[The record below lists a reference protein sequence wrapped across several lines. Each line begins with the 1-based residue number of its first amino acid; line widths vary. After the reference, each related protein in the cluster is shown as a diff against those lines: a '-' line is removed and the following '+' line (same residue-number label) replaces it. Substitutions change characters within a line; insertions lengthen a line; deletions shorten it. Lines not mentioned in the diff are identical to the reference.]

1 MKKTRENISLYEISK
16 LKSQNNSLLRAL
28 GVSDKTIPSS
38 TTMKNKEKN
47 LTVQTLSSDVDI
59 GSILIGDRSR
69 SHTPSLLL
77 TFEIFN
83 KNVHNCLVDSDVSL
97 NIMPYSVFLQ
107 INAQPQKS
115 TIQIV

>member
-69 SHTPSLLL
+69 SHTPPFIL
-77 TFEIFN
+77 TFEFFS
-83 KNVHNCLVDSDVSL
+83 KDVHNSLVDSGASS
-97 NIMPYSVFLQ
+97 NIMPYSVCLQ
-107 INAQPQKS
+107 INAQPHK
-115 TIQIV
+115 